1 MVKKE
6 EKKKSASLSPIMVER
21 FTEVLYFAITEIRRK
36 GTDGYITKPEVMSK
50 LGEKLK
56 LTDKTYKST
65 MEWLTVY
72 RYILFKRGSTSNAQ
86 YVLHNSFIYT
96 KSKSDKTLYKQCK
109 FIIAQLLAFST
120 EYYDDSIDLYK
131 DIVLNTDRFDFIPLI
146 KEQSIKD
153 TVSEVILNEY
163 NEDNK
168 GVYPYEILQTMIL
181 TKSLCTIHIKNSQL
195 DIKMKSVKLKKI
207 IFKTD
212 TITLQFDNSKFD
224 IESLGHIKLIEI
236 PKTKGLRNKVD
247 KSLELLQKYDNKS
260 VKPLIDLLTACQ
272 NYEDFTF

>member
-1 MVKKE
+1 MDTKV
-6 EKKKSASLSPIMVER
+6 ANRYVDIL
-21 FTEVLYFAITEIRRK
+21 TYAIDKVYRKNKNNTFDRNDIFNNISEI
-36 GTDGYITKPEVMSK
+36 
-50 LGEKLK
+50 
-56 LTDKTYKST
+56 TDKTYKNSMQWFVSRNIFEKVGDT
-65 MEWLTVY
+65 YGTKY
-72 RYILFKRGSTSNAQ
+72 K
-86 YVLHNSFIYT
+86 LHNDFKFKLS
-96 KSKSDKTLYKQCK
+96 KSKEKIKSQCR
-109 FIIAQLLAFST
+109 FIIGQLSTFSNLLWN
-120 EYYDDSIDLYK
+120 ESAVLYE

-195 DIKMKSVKLKKI
+195 NIKMKSVKLKKI

-224 IESLGHIKLIEI
+224 IDSLGHIKLIEI
-236 PKTKGLRNKVD
+236 PKTKGLRDRVD
-247 KSLELLQKYDNKS
+247 KSLGLLQRYDNKS

-272 NYEDFTF
+272 NYEDLTF